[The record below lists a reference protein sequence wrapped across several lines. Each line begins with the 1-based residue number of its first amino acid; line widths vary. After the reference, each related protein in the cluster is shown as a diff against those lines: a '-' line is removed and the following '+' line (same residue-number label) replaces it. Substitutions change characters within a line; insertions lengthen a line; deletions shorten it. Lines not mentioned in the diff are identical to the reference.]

1 MFRVKNSRCISR
13 ISRRSLASG
22 RTRNLIAILAIM
34 LTAILFTTL
43 FTIAGG
49 ILDTIQMQ
57 TARQVGTSSHAGFK
71 YLTWE
76 QYEKV
81 AADPKVKD
89 ISYDIFVGFG
99 ENPEFAKMHTEIR
112 YTEAKNAEWAFCLPT
127 TGRLPESGMEA
138 AVSESILDAL
148 GVPHELGVQIPLE
161 FSVRGKKYRETFT
174 VCGFWKQD
182 IVSGSNNIYL
192 SRDYVNQVAPTWHD
206 GDAVVKQSP
215 NIDEMGGC
223 VNPSIWFADSWD
235 IEGKVEALKARCGF
249 DSSVNDGVNWRMP
262 DRKWMRRAFCW
273 LRVCCY

>member
-1 MFRVKNSRCISR
+1 MFRVKNNRCISR

-99 ENPEFAKMHTEIR
+99 ENPEFAKLHTEIR
-112 YTEAKNAEWAFCLPT
+112 
-127 TGRLPESGMEA
+127 
-138 AVSESILDAL
+138 
-148 GVPHELGVQIPLE
+148 
-161 FSVRGKKYRETFT
+161 
-174 VCGFWKQD
+174 
-182 IVSGSNNIYL
+182 
-192 SRDYVNQVAPTWHD
+192 
-206 GDAVVKQSP
+206 
-215 NIDEMGGC
+215 
-223 VNPSIWFADSWD
+223 
-235 IEGKVEALKARCGF
+235 
-249 DSSVNDGVNWRMP
+249 
-262 DRKWMRRAFCW
+262 
-273 LRVCCY
+273 

>member
-49 ILDTIQMQ
+49 MLDTIQMQ

-99 ENPEFAKMHTEIR
+99 ENP
-112 YTEAKNAEWAFCLPT
+112 
-127 TGRLPESGMEA
+127 
-138 AVSESILDAL
+138 
-148 GVPHELGVQIPLE
+148 
-161 FSVRGKKYRETFT
+161 
-174 VCGFWKQD
+174 
-182 IVSGSNNIYL
+182 
-192 SRDYVNQVAPTWHD
+192 
-206 GDAVVKQSP
+206 
-215 NIDEMGGC
+215 
-223 VNPSIWFADSWD
+223 
-235 IEGKVEALKARCGF
+235 
-249 DSSVNDGVNWRMP
+249 
-262 DRKWMRRAFCW
+262 
-273 LRVCCY
+273 

>member
-99 ENPEFAKMHTEIR
+99 ENPEFAKLHTEIR

-127 TGRLPESGMEA
+127 TGRLPESGME
-138 AVSESILDAL
+138 
-148 GVPHELGVQIPLE
+148 Q
-161 FSVRGKKYRETFT
+161 
-174 VCGFWKQD
+174 
-182 IVSGSNNIYL
+182 L
-192 SRDYVNQVAPTWHD
+192 S
-206 GDAVVKQSP
+206 
-215 NIDEMGGC
+215 
-223 VNPSIWFADSWD
+223 
-235 IEGKVEALKARCGF
+235 LF
-249 DSSVNDGVNWRMP
+249 DHVG
-262 DRKWMRRAFCW
+262 
-273 LRVCCY
+273 

>member
-43 FTIAGG
+43 FAIAGG

-148 GVPHELGVQIPLE
+148 GVPLVTA
-161 FSVRGKKYRETFT
+161 Y
-174 VCGFWKQD
+174 
-182 IVSGSNNIYL
+182 
-192 SRDYVNQVAPTWHD
+192 
-206 GDAVVKQSP
+206 
-215 NIDEMGGC
+215 
-223 VNPSIWFADSWD
+223 
-235 IEGKVEALKARCGF
+235 
-249 DSSVNDGVNWRMP
+249 
-262 DRKWMRRAFCW
+262 RRAK
-273 LRVCCY
+273 